1 MGRVLDAPIIVND
14 QSLERLLSVGI
25 PVLILLWNGQDLPG
39 DLDQT
44 LLKLARDEAGKL
56 LIAKINIRENTGAAH
71 RFNAVKSPVLVF
83 IKQRS
88 EISRLESPSVPDV
101 LEHVR
106 HLLGRGP
113 QPRQKPAG
121 VHAESSPGHPIKVT
135 DASFEQQVL
144 RSELPVLVDFWAPW
158 CGPCHM
164 IAPALEK
171 IAADFAGRLVVAKLN
186 VDENPITAGRYSIQ
200 GIPTLL
206 VIRGGV
212 VLNRL
217 VDALPEPHLRA
228 EVERVLR
235 MS

>member
-1 MGRVLDAPIIVND
+1 MGRVFDAPIIVND
-14 QSLERLLSVGI
+14 QSLERLLSAEI

-39 DLDQT
+39 DLDQA
-44 LLKLARDEAGKL
+44 LLKLAREETGKL
-56 LIAKINIRENTGAAH
+56 LIAKINVHENRGAAH

-88 EISRLESPSVPDV
+88 EVGRLESPSVPEV
-101 LEHVR
+101 LEHVQ

-113 QPRQKPAG
+113 QPRRKPA
-121 VHAESSPGHPIKVT
+121 HARAEPPAGHPIKVT

-144 RSELPVLVDFWAPW
+144 RSALPVLVDFWAPW

-186 VDENPITAGRYSIQ
+186 VDENPITAGRYGVQ

-206 VIRGGV
+206 VIRNGV
-212 VLNRL
+212 VINRL
-217 VDALPEPHLRA
+217 VGVLPEPHLRA

-235 MS
+235 AS